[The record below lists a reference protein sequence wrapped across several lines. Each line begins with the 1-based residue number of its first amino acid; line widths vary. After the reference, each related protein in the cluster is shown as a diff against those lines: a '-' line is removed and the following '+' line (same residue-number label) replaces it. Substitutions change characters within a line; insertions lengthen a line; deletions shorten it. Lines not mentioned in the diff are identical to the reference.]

1 MIRSID
7 FAYTGIAIL
16 SINYDLYKITLKYPN
31 NEKRLI
37 YERNY

>member
-1 MIRSID
+1 MIRSIE
-7 FAYTGIAIL
+7 FAYIAIL

-37 YERNY
+37 YERNN